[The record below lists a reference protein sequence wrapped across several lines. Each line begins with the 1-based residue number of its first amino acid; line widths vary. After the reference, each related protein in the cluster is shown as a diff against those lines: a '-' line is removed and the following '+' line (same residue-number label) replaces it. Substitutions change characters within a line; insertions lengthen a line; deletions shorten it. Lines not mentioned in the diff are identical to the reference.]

1 MKKKKNRTA
10 NPRLGNVK
18 RDPRP
23 VAHPRTAT
31 DSDPLESALGLAAR
45 IAEPYPEEAEA
56 IENVIR
62 FVRGH
67 RHGQPGDVRRADVLL
82 ALSILITALDREP
95 TPEEQQMFMFLDAL
109 LGVPP
114 RGAPVVPAAAPPYAS
129 SVATPQRPRPLVSR
143 YAPFPVPHIRLAA

>member
-1 MKKKKNRTA
+1 MKKQKRSNR
-10 NPRLGNVK
+10 NPN
-18 RDPRP
+18 RDSRA
-23 VAHPRTAT
+23 VAQSRTT
-31 DSDPLESALGLAAR
+31 PIGSDPLESALGLAAK

-67 RHGQPGDVRRADVLL
+67 RNGRPGDIRRADVLL

-95 TPEEQQMFMFLDAL
+95 TPEEQEMFVFLDVL
-109 LGVPP
+109 LGAPP
-114 RGAPVVPAAAPPYAS
+114 QRGPIVPATVPPYAS

-143 YAPFPVPHIRLAA
+143 YAPMSPSHVPLYPPRS